1 MSRSLQ
7 ASVLI
12 VEDEE
17 ALSAVIKYNL
27 KKANFI
33 VTSVED
39 GLQAI
44 EIAKSNRPDVIILDW
59 MLPGMSGIDV
69 CKTLRETEET
79 TNIPIIMLSAKGE
92 EMDRI
97 TGLEYGAD
105 DYITKP
111 FSPEE
116 LVARI
121 KAILRRLRP
130 AFSGKKLNFED
141 IHMDLDT
148 HTVTRNKHTIKLS
161 PIEYKILQSLM
172 EKPGRVLSRDS
183 LMDKIWGN
191 DVYVGVRT
199 VDVHMTRL
207 RRLLVDASKDGK
219 DVIKTIRLSG
229 YTLKLSKE
237 DK

>member
-7 ASVLI
+7 ASVLV

-33 VTSVED
+33 VTSIED

-44 EIAKSNRPDVIILDW
+44 EVAKSNRPDVIILDW
-59 MLPGMSGIDV
+59 MLPGMSGIEV
-69 CKTLRETEET
+69 CKTLRATQETAS
-79 TNIPIIMLSAKGE
+79 IPIIMLSAKGE
-92 EMDRI
+92 EVDRI
-97 TGLEYGAD
+97 TGLDYGAD
-105 DYITKP
+105 DYISKP
-111 FSPEE
+111 FSPDE

-130 AFSGKKLNFED
+130 AFSGKKLDFQD

-148 HTVTRNKHTIKLS
+148 HTVTRGEHIIKLS

-191 DVYVGVRT
+191 DVYVGMRT
-199 VDVHMTRL
+199 IDVHMTRL
-207 RRLLVDASKDGK
+207 RKLLVDTSADGK
-219 DVIKTIRLSG
+219 DIIKTIRLAG
-229 YTLKLSKE
+229 YTLKLNTK